1 MHIDM
6 QVTEKVAEG
15 LKRELEIVI
24 PASEL
29 ETSLAARLEQMK
41 SQARINGFRPGK
53 VPVAHLRKTYGKQA
67 MSEVIQE
74 AVTQN
79 AQKAIEERKENPA
92 YQPDIGFGDD
102 ENILQDVVEGK
113 ADLTFKVSFEIVP
126 TFDTYDFS
134 KAKLERPV
142 AEVEDKE
149 IDEALKRMADQ
160 QKEFEPCEGDTPAKS
175 GDRVQIDFVGKVDG
189 EAFDGGTAED
199 AYLEI
204 GSNSYIPGF
213 EDQLIGAKPGDEV
226 QVKVTFPAEYGV
238 EALSGKDAVFDVE
251 VKEVA
256 SPKEVAIDD
265 EFAKRLGMEDL
276 TKLREAIG
284 DQIKNEYT
292 NFSSARVKRSLLDIL
307 DEEHRF
313 DVPEKLV
320 EQEFDTIWR
329 QVMADL
335 EKANRSFEDEDT
347 TEEDAKAEY
356 KTIAERRVRLGLVLS
371 EVGKTGEIEISDDE
385 VNQALMERAREFPG
399 QEKEVFE
406 YYTKQ
411 PGAINEIKAP
421 IYEQKVI
428 DYILELAEVTEKKV
442 SVEELMKDPD
452 DEDDAGDEEK
462 KPKKKAAAKKT
473 AAKKAP
479 AKKAA
484 KKKDD

>member
-1 MHIDM
+1 M

-29 ETSLAARLEQMK
+29 EASLAARLEQMK

-53 VPVAHLRKTYGKQA
+53 VPLAHLRKTYGKQA

-74 AVTQN
+74 AVTTGS
-79 AQKAIEERKENPA
+79 QKAIEERKENPA

-102 ENILQDVVEGK
+102 ENIIEKVVEGK
-113 ADLTFKVSFEIVP
+113 ADLTFKISFEVVP
-126 TFDTYDFS
+126 TFETYDFS

-142 AEVEDKE
+142 AEVDDKE
-149 IDEALKRMADQ
+149 IDQALERMADQ
-160 QKEFEPCEGDTPAKS
+160 QKEFEPREGDSPAEK

-189 EAFDGGTAED
+189 EPFDGGAAED

-226 QVKVTFPAEYGV
+226 KVKVTFPEEYGV
-238 EALSGKDAVFDVE
+238 ETLCGKDAVFDVE

-256 SPKEVAIDD
+256 KPKKVTIDD

-276 TKLREAIG
+276 AKLREAIG
-284 DQIKNEYT
+284 EQIKKEYT
-292 NFSSARVKRSLLDIL
+292 NFSNAKVKRALLDIL
-307 DEEHRF
+307 DDEHKF

-329 QVMADL
+329 QVTADL
-335 EKANRSFEDEDT
+335 EQAKRSFEDENT
-347 TEEDAKAEY
+347 TEEAAKAEY
-356 KTIAERRVRLGLVLS
+356 RTIAERRVRLGLVLS
-371 EVGKTGEIEISDDE
+371 EVGKAGDIQISDNEIE
-385 VNQALMERAREFPG
+385 QALMERAREFPG

-421 IYEQKVI
+421 IYEQKVV
-428 DYILELAEVTEKKV
+428 DYIIELAEVTEKTV

-452 DEDDAGDEEK
+452 DEDDAADNEK
-462 KPKKKAAAKKT
+462 KPKKKAAAKK
-473 AAKKAP
+473 AP

-484 KKKDD
+484 PKKAAAKKKDD

>member
-1 MHIDM
+1 M

-29 ETSLAARLEQMK
+29 ETSLSQRLEQMK

-53 VPVAHLRKTYGKQA
+53 VPLAHLRKTYGKQA

-79 AQKAIEERKENPA
+79 TQKAIEERKENPA

-102 ENILQDVVEGK
+102 ENILNDVVEGK
-113 ADLTFKVSFEIVP
+113 ADLAFKVTFEIVP
-126 TFDTYDFS
+126 SFEVFDFS

-142 AEVEDKE
+142 ADVEEDK
-149 IDEALKRMADQ
+149 IDEALKRMSDQ
-160 QKEFEPCEGDTPAKS
+160 QKEFEPRKGDSPAKS

-189 EAFDGGTAED
+189 EPFDGGAAVD

-226 QVKVTFPAEYGV
+226 EVKVSFPEEYGV
-238 EALSGKDAVFDVE
+238 EALCGKDAVFDVE

-256 SPKEVAIDD
+256 GPKDVPIDD
-265 EFAKRLGMEDL
+265 EFAKKLGLEDL
-276 TKLREAIG
+276 AKLREAVG

-292 NFSSARVKRSLLDIL
+292 NYSSAQVKRSLLDIL
-307 DEEHRF
+307 DEKHKFE
-313 DVPEKLV
+313 VPEKLV
-320 EQEFDTIWR
+320 EQEFETIWR

-335 EKANRSFEDEDT
+335 EKAGRTFEDEDT
-347 TEEDAKAEY
+347 TEDDAKTEY
-356 KTIAERRVRLGLVLS
+356 KVIAERRVRLGLVLS
-371 EVGKTGEIEISDDE
+371 EVGKTGDIQISDED

-411 PGAINEIKAP
+411 PGAINEIRAP

-428 DYILELAEVTEKKV
+428 DYILELAEVIEKKV
-442 SVEELMKDPD
+442 SVEDLMADPD
-452 DEDDAGDEEK
+452 DEDDAKGDK
-462 KPKKKAAAKKT
+462 KEAKKKSAPKKKAAPKKAAAKK
-473 AAKKAP
+473 
-479 AKKAA
+479 
-484 KKKDD
+484 KDD

>member
-1 MHIDM
+1 M

-29 ETSLAARLEQMK
+29 ETSLTQRLEQMK
-41 SQARINGFRPGK
+41 SQAKINGFRPGK

-74 AVTQN
+74 AVTQHT
-79 AQKAIEERKENPA
+79 QKAIEERKENPA

-102 ENILQDVVEGK
+102 QNILQDVVEGK
-113 ADLTFKVSFEIVP
+113 ADLTFQVTFEIVP
-126 TFDTYDFS
+126 SFETYDFS

-142 AEVEDKE
+142 ADVDDKE
-149 IDEALKRMADQ
+149 IDVALERMATQ
-160 QKEFEPCEGDTPAKS
+160 QKEFEPRKGDSPAKN
-175 GDRVQIDFVGKVDG
+175 GDRVQIDFIGKIDG
-189 EAFDGGTAED
+189 TAFDGGTAED

-226 QVKVTFPAEYGV
+226 KVKVTFPEEYGV
-238 EALSGKDAVFDVE
+238 EALSGKEAVFDVE

-256 SPKEVAIDD
+256 EPKDIPIDD
-265 EFAKRLGMEDL
+265 EFAKRLGMDDL
-276 TKLREAIG
+276 AKLREAIG
-284 DQIKNEYT
+284 DQIKAEYT
-292 NFSSARVKRSLLDIL
+292 NFSGARVKRSLLDIL
-307 DEEHRF
+307 DEEHKF

-320 EQEFDTIWR
+320 SQEFETIWR
-329 QVMADL
+329 QVSADL
-335 EKANRSFEDEDT
+335 EKANRTFDDEDT
-347 TEEDAKAEY
+347 TEEEATAEY
-356 KTIAERRVRLGLVLS
+356 KVIAERRVRLGLVLS
-371 EVGKTGEIEISDDE
+371 EVGKAGEIEISDEE

-411 PGAINEIKAP
+411 PGAINEIRAP

-452 DEDDAGDEEK
+452 DEDEAKDEK
-462 KPKKKAAAKKT
+462 KAPKKKPAAKKKVAPKKAAAKK
-473 AAKKAP
+473 
-479 AKKAA
+479 
-484 KKKDD
+484 KDD